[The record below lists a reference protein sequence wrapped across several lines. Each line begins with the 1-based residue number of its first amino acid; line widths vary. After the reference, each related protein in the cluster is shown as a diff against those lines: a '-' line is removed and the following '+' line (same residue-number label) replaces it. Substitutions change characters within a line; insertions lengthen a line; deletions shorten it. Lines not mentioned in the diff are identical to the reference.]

1 MPSPAA
7 PAAVARKVPSPT
19 KASEVEAARGVE
31 MCGTDEVSWE
41 LSIDDYLIEGVSMFD
56 AHTGMAAGD
65 ECVFI
70 IVYVLLLWQC
80 MYSCIDL
87 WFLVVGSG
95 SSQMVVVPAKP
106 MVETKQVKSVVEA
119 SLDPWS

>member
-1 MPSPAA
+1 
-7 PAAVARKVPSPT
+7 
-19 KASEVEAARGVE
+19 
-31 MCGTDEVSWE
+31 
-41 LSIDDYLIEGVSMFD
+41 MFD

-95 SSQMVVVPAKP
+95 SGQMVVVPAKP
-106 MVETKQVKSVVEA
+106 MVETKQVKSAVEA
-119 SLDPWS
+119 SLDPWP